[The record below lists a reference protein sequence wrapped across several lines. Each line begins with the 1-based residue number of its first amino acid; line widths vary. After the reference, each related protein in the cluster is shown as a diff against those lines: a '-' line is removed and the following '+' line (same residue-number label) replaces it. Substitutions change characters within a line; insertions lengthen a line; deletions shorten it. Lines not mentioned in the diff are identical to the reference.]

1 MSGMRATVVSVNVG
15 PVVET
20 PGSLLGRTGID
31 NRPAPGRVLAHATGL
46 VGDEVADTRHHGGF
60 DQAVYAY
67 QREDLDRW
75 AAELGRELH
84 DGNFGENLTTRGID
98 LAGAVIGERWRIG
111 SAEFEVSSPRTP
123 CGTFFNHMGRL
134 RGWVKRFTADGRPG
148 AYLRVLVEGEV
159 GAGDEI
165 VVLHRPTHG
174 VTVAEVFRAITT
186 EKDRMPALLEVPELP
201 AKVHR
206 WAREHAGTQSA

>member
-1 MSGMRATVVSVNVG
+1 MSASVVSVNVG
-15 PVVET
+15 PVVDT

-31 NRPAPGRVLAHATGL
+31 TRPVPGRVRAHATGL
-46 VGDEVADTRHHGGF
+46 AGDEVADTEHHGGI

-75 AAELGRELH
+75 AAELKRELR

-98 LAGAVIGERWRIG
+98 LASAVIGERWRIG

-123 CGTFFNHMGRL
+123 CGTFVNHMGGL
-134 RGWVKRFTADGRPG
+134 RGWLKRFTADGRPG
-148 AYLRVLVEGEV
+148 AYLRVLVEGDV

-165 VVLHRPTHG
+165 VRLHRPEHG
-174 VTVAEVFRAITT
+174 VTIADVFRAITT
-186 EKDRMPALLEVPELP
+186 EKQRMPGLLEVPELP
-201 AKVHR
+201 AKVHA
-206 WAREHAGTQSA
+206 WAREYEARTA

>member
-1 MSGMRATVVSVNVG
+1 MSASVVSVNVG
-15 PVVET
+15 RVVDT

-31 NRPAPGRVLAHATGL
+31 NRAMSARVRAHTTGL
-46 VGDEVADTRHHGGF
+46 AGDEVADTKHHGGI

-75 AAELGRELH
+75 AEELGRELH
-84 DGNFGENLTTRGID
+84 DGNFGENLTTRGVD
-98 LAGAVIGERWRIG
+98 LAAAVIGERWRIG

-123 CGTFFNHMGRL
+123 CGTFKNHLDNL
-134 RGWVKRFTADGRPG
+134 RGWVKTFTADGRPG

-165 VVLHRPTHG
+165 VVLHRPDHG
-174 VTVAEVFRAITT
+174 VTIAEVFRAIMT
-186 EKDRMPALLEVPELP
+186 EKTLMPGLLDVPELP
-201 AKVHR
+201 AKVHD
-206 WAREHAGTQSA
+206 WAREYVGAQPA

>member
-1 MSGMRATVVSVNVG
+1 MRATVVSVNVG

-31 NRPAPGRVLAHATGL
+31 NHPVPGRVAAHATGL
-46 VGDEVADTRHHGGF
+46 AGDEVADTRHHGGL

-75 AAELGRELH
+75 ATRLGRELH
-84 DGNFGENLTTRGID
+84 GGNFGENLTTRDID
-98 LAGAVIGERWRIG
+98 LAAAVIGERWRIG
-111 SAEFEVSSPRTP
+111 TAEFEVSSPRTP

-134 RGWVKRFTADGRPG
+134 RGWVKTFTADGRPG

-159 GAGDEI
+159 GAGDDI
-165 VVLHRPTHG
+165 VVLDQPAHG
-174 VTVAEVFRAITT
+174 VTIAEVFRAITT
-186 EKDRMPALLEVPELP
+186 DKDRMAGLLEVPELP

-206 WAREHAGTQSA
+206 WARQYARTQRA